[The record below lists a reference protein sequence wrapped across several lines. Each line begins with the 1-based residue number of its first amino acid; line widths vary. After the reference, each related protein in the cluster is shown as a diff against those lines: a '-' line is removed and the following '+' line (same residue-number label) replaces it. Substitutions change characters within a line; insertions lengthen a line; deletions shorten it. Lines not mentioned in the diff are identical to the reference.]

1 MTLNSTVLET
11 VKAKGDERS
20 CPAAAAAVGQSQL
33 MGMYETL
40 FAKYNLTCAQVLI
53 TEEDI
58 AQQDTLAQ
66 ICDTTMELMQLGT
79 IPIINDNDA
88 VTSRATPVYNEETS
102 EVLWDND
109 VLASRLAR
117 NMRADLLVML
127 TDMESLYA
135 QPTGGEGKPFR
146 LGVYREG
153 VEIARQNLVS
163 DDSLLLS
170 DHGRG
175 QFSNA
180 TRLSEMAVKD
190 LVEASTSAVAG
201 GVRAAVV
208 TTGHSPLALQRIVR
222 GEDVGTLFIDR
233 DQVRSSKL

>member
-1 MTLNSTVLET
+1 
-11 VKAKGDERS
+11 
-20 CPAAAAAVGQSQL
+20 
-33 MGMYETL
+33 
-40 FAKYNLTCAQVLI
+40 
-53 TEEDI
+53 
-58 AQQDTLAQ
+58 
-66 ICDTTMELMQLGT
+66 MELMQLGT

-88 VTSRATPVYNEETS
+88 VTPRARLNEERARC
-102 EVLWDND
+102 WDND
-109 VLASRLAR
+109 AR
-117 NMRADLLVML
+117 VAAGAEHARRPAGHADRHGVTLRA
-127 TDMESLYA
+127 A
-135 QPTGGEGKPFR
+135 HRRRRKPFR

-222 GEDVGTLFIDR
+222 GEDIGTLFIDR